1 MTKFFTFFSNLRSSI
16 NIDFVKELSF
26 KAFNRWS
33 RHLFSKKSILK
44 GIHKNFLID
53 TNYIGIQFHFNN

>member
-16 NIDFVKELSF
+16 NIDFVKKLFF

-33 RHLFSKKSILK
+33 THLFSKKNILK
-44 GIHKNFLID
+44 DIQKNSLID
-53 TNYIGIQFHFNN
+53 ANYIGIQFHFNN